1 LLELYV
7 ITALPSISLFAITSI
22 LSKYLIP
29 LIGGPY
35 KFLTLH
41 LGIGFP
47 ILIILALLEYDNDF
61 DGEILLELDIWLII
75 LLTSVFALMGYVAI
89 LLGFEKG
96 KASVGG
102 IVLSSRAFASIPLG
116 YIFLNERYP
125 VIVYLFIFVTLV
137 GAITVS
143 WDTTLNIREVV
154 RLEAPGMKYYTIAA
168 IFWAC
173 ANVLISMLDG
183 EIPPFMFLV
192 IRQIIMLSLALLF
205 YRVASRNFD
214 AMNQTIDFMKVRR
227 VFVYVLILVCAQ
239 ALFIYSLGKS
249 LTVTEGI
256 GVAEGAVTFIF
267 SLVVANFI
275 DNSVLQEPIDRRSI
289 LLRTVGVF
297 LATLGTFGVVYYTI

>member
-1 LLELYV
+1 M
-7 ITALPSISLFAITSI
+7 
-22 LSKYLIP
+22 
-29 LIGGPY
+29 
-35 KFLTLH
+35 
-41 LGIGFP
+41 GFP
-47 ILIILALLEYDNDF
+47 ILIIFALFEFEKGF

-75 LLTSVFALMGYVAI
+75 LLTSIFALMGYIAI

-102 IVLSSRAFASIPLG
+102 VVLSSRAFASIPLG
-116 YIFLNERYP
+116 YIFLDERYP

-137 GAITVS
+137 GGITVS
-143 WDTTLNIREVV
+143 WDATLNVGEVV
-154 RLEAPGMKYYTIAA
+154 RLKAPGMKYYVIAA
-168 IFWAC
+168 ICWAC

-183 EIPPFMFLV
+183 EIPPFMFLL
-192 IRQIIMLSLALLF
+192 IRQVIMLSLALLF

-214 AMNQTIDFMKVRR
+214 SMNHAIDFMKVRR
-227 VFVYVLILVCAQ
+227 VLVYVFILISAQ

-267 SLVVANFI
+267 SIVVAYLI

-289 LLRTVGVF
+289 LLRTMGVF
-297 LATLGTFGVVYYTI
+297 LATIGTLGVIYYTF